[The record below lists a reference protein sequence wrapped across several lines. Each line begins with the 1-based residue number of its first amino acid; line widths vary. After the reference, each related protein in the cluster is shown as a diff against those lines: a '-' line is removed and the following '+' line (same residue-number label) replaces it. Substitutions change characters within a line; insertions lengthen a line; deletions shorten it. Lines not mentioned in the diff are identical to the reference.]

1 MRKVC
6 NGGSG
11 AAVASQ
17 RNGDAAE
24 GDSDLPLVV
33 VKRELAKDSD
43 GSSVARFCRMTAAT
57 TKRGCLLK
65 WFSYVC
71 RVPVLLELSHQ
82 LAVLLKDFT
91 VAISTMH
98 LKGADSC

>member
-43 GSSVARFCRMTAAT
+43 GSSVARFCRMKAAT
-57 TKRGCLLK
+57 TYLLTEVVFRCLL
-65 WFSYVC
+65 SAGT
-71 RVPVLLELSHQ
+71 S
-82 LAVLLKDFT
+82 
-91 VAISTMH
+91 
-98 LKGADSC
+98 

>member
-11 AAVASQ
+11 AAASQ
-17 RNGDAAE
+17 RNGGAE

-43 GSSVARFCRMTAAT
+43 GSSVARFCRMTAVT

-71 RVPVLLELSHQ
+71 
-82 LAVLLKDFT
+82 
-91 VAISTMH
+91 
-98 LKGADSC
+98 